1 MSTFTNQQVREKRK
15 EFRETRGHAH
25 AKPVSLVA
33 DSENKSVLFTVAW
46 MQPFVPYLVGKP
58 HPLGKR
64 LYNIQ
69 KCIRTNDIDDI
80 GDERHLS
87 MFEMMGNRSLGDYFK
102 KEAITRSIEFLVDV
116 LGIDKTKLGA
126 TIFAGDVAAKIPR
139 DDESYDTLVS
149 LGIEHIKEMRFDDQ
163 GESDNFWTPGPV
175 GPCGPCV
182 EFYYDRGADFGPE
195 DRDMGVND
203 RYTEIRNN
211 VMMSYYQD
219 GSGNGF
225 QELSQKNVDTGM
237 GFERLNMVLQHTETI
252 FETDVFAS
260 AREIIAAHT
269 DTHYADHLQ
278 SYRIIMDHFRAA
290 TFLICDGVLPSNEGR
305 GYVLRR
311 LIRRGYFN
319 LTKLR
324 ALGLEDLT
332 KFVHAMVTSLIDDFA
347 PWYEGMT
354 GKSLDATDAI
364 SKECQQFQQTISNG
378 LAELDKLIKK
388 WSLSGADTF
397 KLFDSFGLPWDIIK
411 DVLLSKGLQVDK
423 DAFDVEVEKA
433 KERSRAS
440 AAFVKDTQWSKYLE
454 GVPETKFVWY
464 RNLNR
469 QDARLLRDFTT
480 EQGQRVLVFDTTPFY
495 ATGWG
500 QVGDKGQII
509 LDSQEKVI
517 IREVIKYAG
526 VYLHLVD

>member
-1 MSTFTNQQVREKRK
+1 MTMLSNQEVRQQWKL
-15 EFRETRGHAH
+15 FRETRGHAH

-33 DSENKSVLFTVAW
+33 DSENKSVLFTVAG

-58 HPLGKR
+58 HPLGSR

-87 MFEMMGNRSLGDYFK
+87 MFEMMGNWSLGDYFK
-102 KEAITRSIEFLVDV
+102 KEAITRSIEFLIDV
-116 LGIDKTKLGA
+116 LHIDKSKLGA
-126 TIFAGDVAAKIPR
+126 TIFAGDEAAGIPR
-139 DDESYDTLVS
+139 DDESFEVLQA
-149 LGIEHIKEMRFDDQ
+149 LGIQHIKEMSFDEH

-182 EFYYDRGADFGPE
+182 EFYYDRGESFGP
-195 DRDMGVND
+195 DDWDMGVND

-225 QELSQKNVDTGM
+225 QPLAQKNVDTGM

-260 AREIIAAHT
+260 ARAIIAAHT
-269 DTHYADHLQ
+269 DTIYSDYLQ
-278 SYRIIMDHFRAA
+278 SYRVIMDHLRAA

-319 LTKLR
+319 VTKLR
-324 ALGLEDLT
+324 ELSTEQYAE
-332 KFVHAMVTSLIDDFA
+332 FVKSFVTACITEFG
-347 PWYEGMT
+347 PWYDGMA
-354 GKSLDATDAI
+354 GKADEVCDAI
-364 SKECQQFQQTISNG
+364 IKECQQFQQTIANG
-378 LAELDKLIKK
+378 LAELERLIKK
-388 WSLSGADTF
+388 GQISGSDTF

-411 DVLLSKGLQVDK
+411 DVLLSRGLSVDK
-423 DAFDVEVEKA
+423 EAFDEQVEQA
-433 KERSRAS
+433 KQRSRAS

-454 GVPETKFVWY
+454 GVPETKFVGY
-464 RNLNR
+464 ESM
-469 QDARLLRDFTT
+469 LLQQSTILKDFVTDS
-480 EQGQRVLVFDTTPFY
+480 GQRVLVFDVTPFY
-495 ATGWG
+495 ATGGG
-500 QVGDKGQII
+500 QVGDKGSIT
-509 LDSQEKVI
+509 LDSGEKLN
-517 IREVIKYAG
+517 IRETIKYAG